1 MSMIKTI
8 NYKTDSGKEPLTEW
22 LDDLD
27 FMDRSIVNAR
37 IARLRLGNF
46 QSCKPVTGSKS
57 GICEIVIDHGPG
69 YRVYYGRKSLVIVI
83 LLVGGTKRTQRRDIV
98 KAEQYWQAYQK
109 E

>member
-8 NYKTDSGKEPLTEW
+8 TYKTDSGKEPLTEW

-27 FMDRSIVNAR
+27 STNRSIINTR

-46 QSCKPVTGSKS
+46 QNCKPLKGSKS
-57 GICEIVIDHGPG
+57 GVYEVVIDYGPG
-69 YRVYYGRKSLVIVI
+69 YRIYYGKQSLAIII
-83 LLVGGTKRTQRRDIV
+83 LLVGGTKRTQRRDIE
-98 KAEQYWQAYQK
+98 KAEQYWAAYRK